1 MVKILDILKEFL
13 GYVEQDNPFNLV
25 LKGGTALSLYFFNH
39 RDSED
44 LDFDAA
50 QNLINKHKEIEKY
63 FVKILENLRQKQTI
77 RGYKINRSG
86 FASTNRYHINLELK
100 THKTF
105 RTKIDI
111 DFVKLP
117 KKLIKRNN
125 LCLYPIERFFI
136 SKALTFNN
144 RGEFKDLYDL
154 SFLIKK
160 VDVSVFEKKQEV
172 ILLIQKLVQAIHEKD
187 AKELYK
193 AGFRNADLRFKSLKE
208 SGLDSFIQNTTRR
221 LNILSNKLRK

>member
-86 FASTNRYHINLELK
+86 FASTNRYHINLEL
-100 THKTF
+100 KTF